1 MATSASS
8 SVMSDDSPVLSVE
21 NLTVEFRGDSG
32 WVKAV
37 RNVDFHVGRR
47 ECLGIVG
54 ESGSGKSVSAL
65 SILRLHAKMNSR
77 MPNGRILFGG
87 RDLLTVPEREMRRI
101 RGSEIAM
108 IFQDPMS
115 SLNPVLTIAD
125 QLMEPL
131 RLHQGMSASAARK
144 RAIELLELVRI
155 PDAARRSD
163 EYPHRLS
170 GGMRQRVV
178 IAIAIACEPKVL
190 IADEPTTALDVTIQS
205 QILQL
210 LKELQSELDMSVILI
225 THDMGVIAQFADR
238 VVVMYAGQVIESA
251 PVVDLFDAPLHPYTD
266 GLLAAIPRLD
276 GEPGRL
282 SSISGSIPDP
292 SLHIQGCRFS
302 PRCPEA
308 LAVCREVPP
317 ALLEAPAA
325 LLATS
330 PVSFDANEVRLSR
343 CPPRLGR
350 ITPEQFVAGGAPAHE
365 SFRATPSARPLATV
379 GPTP

>member
-1 MATSASS
+1 MVPEPMGQLAL
-8 SVMSDDSPVLSVE
+8 PVLAVN
-21 NLTVEFRGDSG
+21 NLTVEFRGDDG
-32 WVKAV
+32 WVSAV
-37 RNVDFHVGRR
+37 RDVSFSIGRR

-65 SILRLHAKMNSR
+65 SILRLHARATSR
-77 MPNGRILFGG
+77 ISSGIIVFND
-87 RDLLTVPEREMRRI
+87 RDLLKLPEPQMRRI
-101 RGSEIAM
+101 RGAEIAM

-125 QLMEPL
+125 QIIEPL
-131 RLHQGMSASAARK
+131 RLHQGLTAAAARK
-144 RAIELLELVRI
+144 RAIELLGLVRI
-155 PDAARRSD
+155 PDAARRID
-163 EYPHRLS
+163 DYPHRLS

-178 IAIAIACEPKVL
+178 IAIAIACQPKVL

-225 THDMGVIAQFADR
+225 THDLGVIAQFADR

-251 PVVDLFDAPLHPYTD
+251 PVLDLFGKPLHPYTD

-282 SSISGSIPDP
+282 KSIAGSIPDP
-292 SLHIQGCRFS
+292 SVHIPGCRFS

-308 LAVCREVPP
+308 LPVCHEIPP
-317 ALLEAPAA
+317 ALLPA
-325 LLATS
+325 S
-330 PVSFDANEVRLSR
+330 SMRWSR
-343 CPPRLGR
+343 CPPRLAASGAD
-350 ITPEQFVAGGAPAHE
+350 AGVP
-365 SFRATPSARPLATV
+365 V
-379 GPTP
+379 GISKSRQAVIP